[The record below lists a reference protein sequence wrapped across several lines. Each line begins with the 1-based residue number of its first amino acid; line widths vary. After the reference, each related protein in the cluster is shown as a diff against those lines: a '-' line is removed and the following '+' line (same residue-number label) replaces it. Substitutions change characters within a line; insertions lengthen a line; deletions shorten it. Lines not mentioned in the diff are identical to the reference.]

1 MQPTLVIL
9 AAGMGS
15 RYGGLKQIDG
25 VGPNE
30 EPIIEY
36 SIYDA
41 IRAGFGKVVFIIRRD
56 IEEAFKEKF
65 AGKFEDKIAVDYVFQ
80 EKESFV
86 PTGIDTDYREKPWGT
101 AHAMLVAKTAVNE
114 PFAVI
119 NADDYYGVDAFKTI
133 HRFLTE
139 ECTPQL
145 HAMVGYILRN
155 TLSDHGTVNRGVAT
169 TTSDGYLESIEERLK
184 IGQRGDSVSY
194 LEENDQ
200 AHELSIDSVVSMNFF
215 GFHPAIFAQTERM
228 FHEFVAETVG
238 QPRAEF
244 LIPKVIDTLIQSGQ
258 AKMSVLTSNE
268 RWYGVTY
275 QEDKPKVVEA
285 FKSLLDRKVYPTNL
299 WS

>member
-56 IEEAFKEKF
+56 IEEAFKAKF
-65 AGKFEDKIAVDYVFQ
+65 AGKFEDKIAVDYVYQ
-80 EKESFV
+80 EKDSFV
-86 PTGIDTDYREKPWGT
+86 PAGTDTDFREKPWGT

-169 TTSDGYLESIEERLK
+169 TTDDGYLTSIEERLK
-184 IGQRGDSVSY
+184 IGQRGDRVSY
-194 LEENDQ
+194 LEDEQ

-215 GFHPAIFAQTERM
+215 GFHPAIFEQTEKM
-228 FHEFVAETVG
+228 FYEFVTETAG

-258 AKMSVLTSNE
+258 AKMSVLTSQE

-285 FKSLLDRKVYPTNL
+285 FKSLLDRKVYPVDL

>member
-56 IEEAFKEKF
+56 IEEAFKAKF

-80 EKESFV
+80 EKDSFV
-86 PTGIDTDYREKPWGT
+86 PTGINTDYREKPWGT

-133 HRFLTE
+133 HRFLTQ

-169 TTSDGYLESIEERLK
+169 TTDDGYLDGIEERLK
-184 IGQRGDSVSY
+184 IGQRDGGVSY
-194 LEENDQ
+194 LEDDQ

-215 GFHPAIFAQTERM
+215 GFHPAIFAQTEKM
-228 FHEFVAETVG
+228 FHEFVADTAG

-258 AKMSVLTSNE
+258 AKMSVLTSDE

-285 FKSLLDRKVYPTNL
+285 FEGLLARDVYPKDL

>member
-56 IEEAFKEKF
+56 IEEAFKAKF
-65 AGKFEDKIAVDYVFQ
+65 AGKFDDKIAVDYVFQ
-80 EKESFV
+80 EKDSFV
-86 PTGIDTDYREKPWGT
+86 PTGINTDYREKPWGT

-169 TTSDGYLESIEERLK
+169 TTADGYLDGIEERLK
-184 IGQRGDSVSY
+184 IGQRDGGVSY
-194 LEENDQ
+194 LEEDQ
-200 AHELSIDSVVSMNFF
+200 AHVLSIDSVVSMNFF
-215 GFHPAIFAQTERM
+215 GFHPAIFAQTEKM
-228 FHEFVAETVG
+228 FHEFVAETAG
-238 QPRAEF
+238 EPRAEF

-258 AKMSVLTSNE
+258 AKMSVLTSEE

-285 FKSLLDRKVYPTNL
+285 FKGLLAREVYPTNL
-299 WS
+299 W

>member
-56 IEEAFKEKF
+56 IEEAFKAKF

-80 EKESFV
+80 EKDSFV
-86 PTGIDTDYREKPWGT
+86 PAGVNAEYREKPWGT

-133 HRFLTE
+133 HRFLTQ

-169 TTSDGYLESIEERLK
+169 TTADGYLDGIEERLK
-184 IGQRGDSVSY
+184 IGQRDGGVSY
-194 LEENDQ
+194 LEEDQ

-215 GFHPAIFAQTERM
+215 GFHPAIFAQTEKM
-228 FHEFVAETVG
+228 FHEFVAETKG
-238 QPRAEF
+238 EPRAEF

-258 AKMSVLTSNE
+258 AKMSVLTSQE

-285 FKSLLDRKVYPTNL
+285 FEGLLARDVYPKDL

>member
-56 IEEAFKEKF
+56 IEAAFKETF
-65 AGKFEDKIAVDYVFQ
+65 ANKFEGKIAVDYVFQ
-80 EKESFV
+80 EADSFV
-86 PTGIDTDYREKPWGT
+86 PAGTSVDYREKPWGT
-101 AHAMLVAKTAVNE
+101 AHAMLVAATAVNE

-119 NADDYYGVDAFKTI
+119 NADDYYGVEAFRTI
-133 HRFLTE
+133 HKFLTE
-139 ECTPQL
+139 DCTPDQ

-169 TTSDGYLESIEERLK
+169 KTADGHLSNIVERFK
-184 IGQRGDSVSY
+184 IGQRDGAVSY
-194 LEENDQ
+194 LIDEQ
-200 AHELSIDSVVSMNFF
+200 PHELSLDSIVSMNFF
-215 GFHPAIFAQTERM
+215 GFHPAIFQQTEAM
-228 FHEFVAETVG
+228 FHDFVAATAG

-244 LIPKVIDTLIQSGQ
+244 LIPEVVDELITSGQ
-258 AKMSVLTSNE
+258 AKVSLLTSHD

-275 QEDKPKVVEA
+275 QEDKPMVVDA
-285 FKSLLDRKVYPTNL
+285 FKKLLAREVYPAQL
-299 WS
+299 W

>member
-1 MQPTLVIL
+1 MKPTLVIL

-56 IEEAFKEKF
+56 IEEAFKAKF

-80 EKESFV
+80 EKDSFV
-86 PTGIDTDYREKPWGT
+86 PAGTNTDYREKPWGT
-101 AHAMLVAKTAVNE
+101 AHAMLVAATAVEE

-119 NADDYYGVDAFKTI
+119 NADDYYGVEAFQTI
-133 HRFLTE
+133 HKFLTE
-139 ECTPQL
+139 DSTPSQ

-169 TTSDGYLESIEERLK
+169 ADDGFLTTVVERLK
-184 IGQRGDSVSY
+184 IGHRDGAVSY
-194 LEENDQ
+194 LIDEEP
-200 AHELSIDSVVSMNFF
+200 HELDIDSVVSMNFW
-215 GFHPAIFAQTERM
+215 GFHPAIFKQTERM
-228 FHEFVAETVG
+228 FHDFVASTAG

-244 LIPKVIDTLIQSGQ
+244 LIPEVVDELINTGQ
-258 AKMSVLTSNE
+258 AKVRVLTSE
-268 RWYGVTY
+268 DRWYGVTY
-275 QEDKPKVVEA
+275 KEDKPMVVDA
-285 FKSLLDRKVYPTNL
+285 FQKLLDNQVYPDKL
-299 WS
+299 W